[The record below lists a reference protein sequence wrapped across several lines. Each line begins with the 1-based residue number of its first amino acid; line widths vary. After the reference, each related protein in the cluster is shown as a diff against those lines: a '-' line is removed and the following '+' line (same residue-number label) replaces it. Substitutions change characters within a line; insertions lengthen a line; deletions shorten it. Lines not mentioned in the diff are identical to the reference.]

1 MLPLLIDEGLPA
13 SDVATALRAVR
24 LEAAAVGEV
33 TPRQSDDQTNVTWCA
48 ENGAALV
55 TNDRGRKERVVL
67 RLLAQ
72 HRVHA
77 LFVYNDL
84 RAAPPHKLLYALLAA
99 EQRMDDAVGRGLL
112 HHKLKP
118 TGRLEP
124 RG

>member
-1 MLPLLIDEGLPA
+1 MWQRRYAMCAFRLQRLGRSPH
-13 SDVATALRAVR
+13 VKATIKRTSRGA
-24 LEAAAVGEV
+24 
-33 TPRQSDDQTNVTWCA
+33 Q
-48 ENGAALV
+48 NGAVLV
-55 TNDRGRKERVVL
+55 TNDRGRKERVIL

-72 HRVHA
+72 HQVHA

-99 EQRMDDAVGRGLL
+99 EVRMDEQAGRGLL

-118 TGRLEP
+118 TGRLER

>member
-13 SDVATALRAVR
+13 SDVATALRDVR
-24 LEAAAVGEV
+24 LSAAAVGEV
-33 TPRQSDDQTNVTWCA
+33 TPRQSDDQTNVAWCA
-48 ENGAALV
+48 QNGAVLV
-55 TNDRGRKERVVL
+55 TNDRGRKERVIL

-72 HRVHA
+72 HQVHA

-99 EQRMDDAVGRGLL
+99 EVRMDEQAGRGLL

-118 TGRLEP
+118 TGRLER